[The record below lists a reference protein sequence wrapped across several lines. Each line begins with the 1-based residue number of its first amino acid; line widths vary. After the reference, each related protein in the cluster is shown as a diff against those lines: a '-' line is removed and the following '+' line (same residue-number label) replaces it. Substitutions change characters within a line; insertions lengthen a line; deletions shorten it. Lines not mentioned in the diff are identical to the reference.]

1 MTKSR
6 RATTLSR
13 LLLAAATGAC
23 LTTACGVLPGSSGD
37 SGGTLTVMTFAPMG
51 TKATNMPGMPGM
63 AKAYERWIN
72 ANGGI
77 KGRKLRVL
85 TCNEKNTATG
95 AADCAREA
103 ITKKAVAVVGSYSQH
118 GRAFMAPLE
127 AEGIPFIGG
136 YGVSAEEFQ
145 STLSYP
151 VNGGQPA
158 LLAGAGHQ
166 LGKACAQV
174 SLVRP
179 DTLAGDTMPV
189 LLNAGLKANNS
200 PEASDIR
207 AAEDA
212 ADLMPQAREA
222 LAGAG
227 PGGSGGSGGS
237 SGAGGTGTKD
247 TGAGTATPAAKGDGT
262 SKATASPGPSG
273 SAAASS
279 SPSAP
284 SSATAAKGSSSS
296 KSCVTAVLGARTE
309 TFFDAFRR
317 ADTTHRNPQ
326 ISSVLGS
333 VSQALVDRTGG
344 KESPFEGA
352 YVTSWYPVST
362 DPLWAPMRKVISDE
376 AFGDNTVEADDSG
389 AQTTW
394 IAYTVLNQ
402 VVQKF
407 KDGEDV
413 TARKVARM
421 LNETSGI
428 STGNLTPQLSWR
440 YQDMRAVAGF
450 PRLVNGRVSF
460 QVVQQ
465 GRLVAQLGEQD
476 VDMTAVLESA
486 PRSA

>member
-1 MTKSR
+1 MTKCR
-6 RATTLSR
+6 RATALSR

-23 LTTACGVLPGSSGD
+23 LTTACGVLPGSPGNSGD
-37 SGGTLTVMTFAPMG
+37 TLTVMTFAPMG

-103 ITKKAVAVVGSYSQH
+103 ITKKAVAVVGSYSQY

-189 LLNAGLKANNS
+189 LLNAGLRANNS

-222 LAGAG
+222 LSEATPGG
-227 PGGSGGSGGS
+227 SGGGSGGSGGG
-237 SGAGGTGTKD
+237 SGGGGTGTRD
-247 TGAGTATPAAKGDGT
+247 TGTPS
-262 SKATASPGPSG
+262 SKTTPSPGPSG
-273 SAAASS
+273 PASAG
-279 SPSAP
+279 SPSA
-284 SSATAAKGSSSS
+284 STAAKGSPSSS
-296 KSCVTAVLGARTE
+296 KSCVTAVLGERTE

-317 ADTTHRNPQ
+317 ADSTHRNPQ

-352 YVTSWYPVST
+352 LVTSWYPVST
-362 DPLWAPMRKVISDE
+362 DPLWAPMRKVISDQ
-376 AFGDNTVEADDSG
+376 AFGDDTVESDDSG

-394 IAYTVLNQ
+394 IAYTVFNQ
-402 VVQKF
+402 VIQKF
-407 KDGEDV
+407 KEGEEI
-413 TARKVARM
+413 TARKMARM
-421 LNETSGI
+421 LNESSGI
-428 STGNLTPQLSWR
+428 STGNLTPELSWR

-465 GRLVAQLGEQD
+465 GRLVAQPGEADQ
-476 VDMTAVLESA
+476 DMTPVLESA

>member
-1 MTKSR
+1 
-6 RATTLSR
+6 
-13 LLLAAATGAC
+13 
-23 LTTACGVLPGSSGD
+23 
-37 SGGTLTVMTFAPMG
+37 MTFAPMG

-63 AKAYERWIN
+63 AKAYERWVN

-103 ITKKAVAVVGSYSQH
+103 VTKKAVAVVGSYSQY

-136 YGVSAEEFQ
+136 YGVSPEEFQ

-166 LGKACAQV
+166 LGRACSQV

-222 LAGAG
+222 LADVSPAGGGGAASGGGTARATAG
-227 PGGSGGSGGS
+227 PGS
-237 SGAGGTGTKD
+237 
-247 TGAGTATPAAKGDGT
+247 
-262 SKATASPGPSG
+262 
-273 SAAASS
+273 SAAASGS
-279 SPSAP
+279 AKGAAAP
-284 SSATAAKGSSSS
+284 SSSSA
-296 KSCVTAVLGARTE
+296 KSCVTAVLGERTE

-317 ADTTHRNPQ
+317 ADSALHRNPQ

-362 DPLWAPMRKVISDE
+362 DPLWAPMRKVISDD

-407 KDGEDV
+407 PADEQITG
-413 TARKVARM
+413 RKLTRM
-421 LNETSGI
+421 LNASSGV

-440 YQDMRAVAGF
+440 YEDMRAVAGF

-476 VDMTAVLESA
+476 VDMTSVLESA

>member
-1 MTKSR
+1 MTNRR
-6 RATTLSR
+6 RATALSR
-13 LLLAAATGAC
+13 LLLAAVTGAC
-23 LTTACGVLPGSSGD
+23 LTTACGVLPGGSGD
-37 SGGTLTVMTFAPMG
+37 SGDTLTVMTFAPMG

-166 LGKACAQV
+166 LGKACSQV

-179 DTLAGDTMPV
+179 DTLVGDTMPV
-189 LLNAGLKANNS
+189 LLNAGLKASNT

-222 LAGAG
+222 LADVTG
-227 PGGSGGSGGS
+227 GGSAASATPAPPSSSSKATTTPSPSGS
-237 SGAGGTGTKD
+237 
-247 TGAGTATPAAKGDGT
+247 PAAKGT
-262 SKATASPGPSG
+262 SPSASS
-273 SAAASS
+273 ASS
-279 SPSAP
+279 S
-284 SSATAAKGSSSS
+284 KG
-296 KSCVTAVLGARTE
+296 CVTAVLGERTE

-317 ADTTHRNPQ
+317 ADSSVRRNPQ

-362 DPLWAPMRKVISDE
+362 DPLWAPMRKVISDQ
-376 AFGDNTVEADDSG
+376 AFGDDTVEADDSG

-407 KDGEDV
+407 KDGEAI
-413 TARKVARM
+413 TGRKLARM
-421 LNETSGI
+421 LNESSGI
-428 STGNLTPQLSWR
+428 STGNLTPELSWR

-476 VDMTAVLESA
+476 VDMTSTLESA

>member
-6 RATTLSR
+6 RATPLSR

-23 LTTACGVLPGSSGD
+23 LTTACGVLPGNSGGSGD
-37 SGGTLTVMTFAPMG
+37 TLTVMTFAPIG

-63 AKAYERWIN
+63 AKAYERWVN
-72 ANGGI
+72 SNGGI

-103 ITKKAVAVVGSYSQH
+103 IAKKAVAVVGSYSQF

-136 YGVSAEEFQ
+136 YGVSPEEFQ

-166 LGKACAQV
+166 LGKACSQV

-179 DTLAGDTMPV
+179 DTLAGDTLPV
-189 LLNAGLKANNS
+189 LLNAGLKGS
-200 PEASDIR
+200 GTPEASDIR

-212 ADLMPQAREA
+212 ADLTPQAREA
-222 LAGAG
+222 LADVSTS
-227 PGGSGGSGGS
+227 GS
-237 SGAGGTGTKD
+237 APKD
-247 TGAGTATPAAKGDGT
+247 TAPSPSA
-262 SKATASPGPSG
+262 KATTSPGPS
-273 SAAASS
+273 
-279 SPSAP
+279 AP
-284 SSATAAKGSSSS
+284 AGTAKGSSSSSAPSS
-296 KSCVTAVLGARTE
+296 KSCVTAVLGERTE

-317 ADTTHRNPQ
+317 ADATAHRNPQ

-362 DPLWAPMRKVISDE
+362 DPLWAPMRKVISDD
-376 AFGDNTVEADDSG
+376 AFGDDTVEADDSG

-407 KDGEDV
+407 KDGEEI
-413 TARKVARM
+413 TARKLART

-428 STGNLTPQLSWR
+428 STGNLTPELSWR

-465 GRLVAQLGEQD
+465 GRLVAQVGEQD
-476 VDMTAVLESA
+476 VDMTAAMESA